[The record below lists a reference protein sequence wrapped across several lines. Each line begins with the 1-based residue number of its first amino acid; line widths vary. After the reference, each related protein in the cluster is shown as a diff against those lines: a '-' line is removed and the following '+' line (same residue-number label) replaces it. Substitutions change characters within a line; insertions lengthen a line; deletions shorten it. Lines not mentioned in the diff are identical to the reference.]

1 MKNTTLYLKF
11 YEKGKP
17 GQFTFNAITP
27 LFDMYFSYN
36 KRKVYKINLIKTLP

>member
-17 GQFTFNAITP
+17 GSVAFNAITP
-27 LFDMYFSYN
+27 LFDM
-36 KRKVYKINLIKTLP
+36 